1 MTAQIRQRIPRSAA
15 LILLLLSLFSPAIG
29 ADDPLAGDLKRIQGK
44 WKATVPMDGATTVWK
59 LEVKD
64 HKAVIVVESEDGATQ
79 FKGEM
84 EFKLEK
90 HGSFTAYTY
99 FNLKVLSGSSE
110 GETRYSGGETKS
122 SLYRFSEGDWITVG
136 GLRNDDDEK
145 PRLITWSRP

>member
-1 MTAQIRQRIPRSAA
+1 MTEKLCHPLTRVAGLFA
-15 LILLLLSLFSPAIG
+15 LLLSLLSPVFA

-44 WKATVPMDGATTVWK
+44 WKATVPMDGASTVWK

-99 FNLKVLSGSSE
+99 FNLKVLSGSGE
-110 GETRYSGGETKS
+110 GETRYTGGDTKS
-122 SLYRFSEGDWITVG
+122 SLYRFSDGDWITVG
-136 GLRNDDDEK
+136 GLRTDDNEK